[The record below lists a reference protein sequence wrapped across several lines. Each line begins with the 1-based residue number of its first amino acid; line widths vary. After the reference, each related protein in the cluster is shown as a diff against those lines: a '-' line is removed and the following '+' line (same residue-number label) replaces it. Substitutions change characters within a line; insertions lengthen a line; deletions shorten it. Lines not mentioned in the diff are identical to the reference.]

1 MSFQLPKT
9 CGVNLNLNNLRGELA
24 NQASAVLNI
33 NLGTPAGL
41 QQIANSIEGKLNT
54 LKDKVAAQLPEI
66 PEEIKSLRG
75 DLADL
80 ATKAVGSIAAVEKM
94 ATIAADYV
102 GIKDLKG
109 FANINVT
116 DLASSVFSVSGTF
129 DPCAMTIPNI
139 KLTPDGVLQKLP
151 SIQPDM
157 GSIAKM
163 VPVSLPDQT
172 IVDDLSNAIKNN
184 TPIVAPSNIQSINS
198 LLESGA
204 STIAANAP
212 AVVEAAEKEVSVAK
226 KAIESNVSTAIT
238 GMGDMVKKLPTG
250 EPVVETKAKFVE
262 RVKANS
268 LPLMDEEPEI
278 APPVVQEKVVYV
290 PDTLEGKIFTADRK
304 YKEIIKL
311 KKYDVADRRAK
322 LQLFKLDN
330 PEMTRRQYMVEF
342 NRLVDSGEIE
352 VDQVDN

>member
-41 QQIANSIEGKLNT
+41 QEIANSIEGKLNT

-116 DLASSVFSVSGTF
+116 DLASSVFSISGTF

-139 KLTPDGVLQKLP
+139 KLTPDGILQKLP

-157 GSIAKM
+157 GSITKM
-163 VPVSLPDQT
+163 LPVSLPDQT

-204 STIAANAP
+204 STIATNTP

-250 EPVVETKAKFVE
+250 EPIVETKANFVE

-268 LPLMDEEPEI
+268 LPLMDEEPEVAPAEFEEI
-278 APPVVQEKVVYV
+278 AVYV
-290 PDTLEGKIFTADRK
+290 PDPEYRVSASGKKIY
-304 YKEIIKL
+304 YKKIM
-311 KKYDVADRRAK
+311 KYDVADRRAK

-330 PEMTRRQYMVEF
+330 PTLTRRQYMVEF

-352 VDQVDN
+352 VDQVES